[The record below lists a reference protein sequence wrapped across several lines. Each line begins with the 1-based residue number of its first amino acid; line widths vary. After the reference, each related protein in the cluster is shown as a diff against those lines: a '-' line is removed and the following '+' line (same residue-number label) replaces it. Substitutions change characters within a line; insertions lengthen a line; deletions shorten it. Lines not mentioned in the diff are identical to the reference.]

1 MDRTEEKKSGART
14 GQIVDEQKTSTVG
27 GGRRPEEE
35 RVADGYRRP
44 DVDGGSEDRV
54 PEEDGVFG
62 NHKGQKGQNS
72 FGGLSSVDGR
82 SAGGRTRDQKTIGVS
97 WSGKERIADEFPTE
111 WKTDVERE
119 PDWQIAD
126 DHADAASQINDE
138 DMLPLLVVS
147 NEPRYRDQ
155 MVQVPVTRL
164 PSNTKRCVL
173 TMDGYSYVIVAGP
186 PDTAEEPFDG
196 NRGDDPVFMDVNEG
210 ASSSQDSD
218 QNPRQGALTIVR
230 RSSQKKST
238 YSEEYSM
245 ALSRENESMLDEV
258 DLSLE
263 GMPSF
268 DSSEAVDKAAL
279 RLRCLLRHLRKGEI
293 SAEVL
298 HKNLFFAAKVLE
310 SAFMDEEQINCDLK
324 NSQEEMEEI
333 SKSPVPSTSSA
344 AAITSPVIRQ
354 KRLRAPIWARRLAAE
369 EDDELSEVQP
379 DAVPQEVRDWLAST
393 FTRQMACTRRKGEE
407 KPKFKS
413 VAHAIRAGIF
423 VDRMYRRVINAP
435 MMTFPSDVVEV
446 LKDLNDWSFD
456 VYKLDNYGN
465 GQPIKYLGYDLLNRY
480 GIFQKF
486 KVPSVVMENF
496 LCRIEE
502 GYSRH
507 KNPYHNN
514 LHGADVAQT
523 VHYMLCQTGL
533 MNWLSDLEIFAMLIA
548 AITHDFE
555 HTGTTNNFHV
565 MSGTEIALLYND
577 RAVLENYHISST
589 FRILKDDDC
598 NILQNLTKEEFR
610 EFRTLVIDMVLA
622 TDMSFHF
629 QQLKTMKTLLASP
642 EPTIDK
648 SKAMSMVLHCADI
661 SHPAKEWSLHYRW
674 TCQLLEEFFL
684 QGDMEKKLGLPF
696 SPLCDRNN
704 TLIAESQI
712 GFIEFI
718 VEPSM
723 TVCSDMLEL
732 ILGPIN
738 LVNPPRSISN
748 FVVDDNDDTDDTSN
762 QSDVAIACTAMSCSI
777 EDRKDI
783 KDNKDIEVKNDIK
796 DKKDIKGTKET
807 KNIEGTKDNNDSDS
821 ISTATKL
828 EETDKESKQET
839 NAENPQTSNKL
850 YKIKK
855 PWNDC
860 LAINKMK
867 WKVQAARE
875 AKLRESK
882 TKYTMRD
889 INVPLV
895 GEIIQDDNKSSSTD
909 VEKTE

>member
-1 MDRTEEKKSGART
+1 MDRPRVATDRQKTVRSSEGRANEKKPDG
-14 GQIVDEQKTSTVG
+14 D
-27 GGRRPEEE
+27 GRR
-35 RVADGYRRP
+35 
-44 DVDGGSEDRV
+44 
-54 PEEDGVFG
+54 
-62 NHKGQKGQNS
+62 
-72 FGGLSSVDGR
+72 
-82 SAGGRTRDQKTIGVS
+82 
-97 WSGKERIADEFPTE
+97 
-111 WKTDVERE
+111 
-119 PDWQIAD
+119 
-126 DHADAASQINDE
+126 ADAAVQMNEE
-138 DMLPLLVVS
+138 DLR
-147 NEPRYRDQ
+147 PRFRDQ
-155 MVQVPVTRL
+155 TVQVPTSRL
-164 PSNTKRCVL
+164 PSHTKRCVL

-186 PDTAEEPFDG
+186 PDSAEDIAAR
-196 NRGDDPVFMDVNEG
+196 NKDDSVFMDEG
-210 ASSSQDSD
+210 TSGSHDYD
-218 QNPRQGALTIVR
+218 QNTRHGALTIVR
-230 RSSQKKST
+230 RSSQKKNT

-245 ALSRENESMLDEV
+245 ALSREAESMLDDV
-258 DLSLE
+258 DLSIE
-263 GMPSF
+263 GLPSV
-268 DSSEAVDKAAL
+268 DTSEAIDKAAL

-293 SAEVL
+293 SADIL

-310 SAFMDEEQINCDLK
+310 TAFTDEEPNSCCDMK
-324 NSQEEMEEI
+324 NSEEEQVET
-333 SKSPVPSTSSA
+333 SKLSQASTTTSASTVPM
-344 AAITSPVIRQ
+344 VRQ

-393 FTRQMACTRRKGEE
+393 FTRQMACTRRKGDD

-435 MMTFPSDVVEV
+435 LMTFPSDVVKV
-446 LKDLNDWSFD
+446 LKNLNDWSFN
-456 VYKLDNYGN
+456 VYNLSNYGS

-496 LCRIEE
+496 LSRIEE

-533 MNWLSDLEIFAMLIA
+533 MNWLNDLEIFAMLIA

-589 FRILKDDDC
+589 FRILKDEDC
-598 NILQNLTKEEFR
+598 NILQNLSKEEYR

-629 QQLKTMKTLLASP
+629 QQLKTMKTLIASP

-661 SHPAKEWSLHYRW
+661 SHPAKQWDLHYRW

-738 LVNPPRSISN
+738 LVNPPKEASVKSVTEE
-748 FVVDDNDDTDDTSN
+748 VVDTKEDESH
-762 QSDVAIACTAMSCSI
+762 QSDVAIACTAMSCRI
-777 EDRKDI
+777 EDTKDAKESI
-783 KDNKDIEVKNDIK
+783 SKNLNLPVEETKEK
-796 DKKDIKGTKET
+796 DKEINVEKTE
-807 KNIEGTKDNNDSDS
+807 NN
-821 ISTATKL
+821 
-828 EETDKESKQET
+828 
-839 NAENPQTSNKL
+839 NKL

-855 PWNDC
+855 PWNEC
-860 LAINKMK
+860 LNINKMK
-867 WKVQAARE
+867 WKQQAARE
-875 AKLRESK
+875 AKLRETK
-882 TKYTMRD
+882 TKYTMSD
-889 INVPLV
+889 IRMPLP
-895 GEIIQDDNKSSSTD
+895 GEVLQDEEASFSALPSG
-909 VEKTE
+909 EKKE

>member
-1 MDRTEEKKSGART
+1 MDRMEEKSAGVVDRAQTVQTADGEKNMSTFGGGVRPATDDRTDDHHSPSLVGGLEDHVPVDDCVSSNSKGREGPNSLGAVPVDGRLAGNRT
-14 GQIVDEQKTSTVG
+14 GEQKTIS
-27 GGRRPEEE
+27 
-35 RVADGYRRP
+35 
-44 DVDGGSEDRV
+44 
-54 PEEDGVFG
+54 
-62 NHKGQKGQNS
+62 
-72 FGGLSSVDGR
+72 
-82 SAGGRTRDQKTIGVS
+82 VS
-97 WSGKERIADEFPTE
+97 WSGEERIADEFPLE
-111 WKTDVERE
+111 WQT
-119 PDWQIAD
+119 AD
-126 DHADAASQINDE
+126 DQTETAMQINDE
-138 DMLPLLVVS
+138 DMLPLLMVG

-155 MVQVPVTRL
+155 MVQVPISRL

-186 PDTAEEPFDG
+186 PDSEDPFDG
-196 NRGDDPVFMDVNEG
+196 NRDDPVFMDTNEG
-210 ASSSQDSD
+210 TSSTQDSD
-218 QNPRQGALTIVR
+218 QNSRQGALTIVR

-238 YSEEYSM
+238 YSDEYSM

-258 DLSLE
+258 DLSLD

-333 SKSPVPSTSSA
+333 SKAPVPSTSSA
-344 AAITSPVIRQ
+344 TATTSPVIRQ

-435 MMTFPSDVVEV
+435 MMTFPSDVIEV

-629 QQLKTMKTLLASP
+629 QQLKTMKSLLASP

-661 SHPAKEWSLHYRW
+661 SHPAKEWDLHYRW

-723 TVCSDMLEL
+723 AVCSDMLEL

-738 LVNPPRSISN
+738 LVNPPRNISN
-748 FVVDDNDDTDDTSN
+748 FVVDDNDEKEDKSN

-777 EDRKDI
+777 EDKKDT
-783 KDNKDIEVKNDIK
+783 KDNKDIEVKNDTK
-796 DKKDIKGTKET
+796 DKKDVKDTKET
-807 KNIEGTKDNNDSDS
+807 KNTESTKDTNDSDS
-821 ISTATKL
+821 VSSAIKL
-828 EETDKESKQET
+828 EETSDKEPKQET

-889 INVPLV
+889 IRMPLPD
-895 GEIIQDDNKSSSTD
+895 EISQDDNKSSSTD
-909 VEKTE
+909 VEITE

>member
-1 MDRTEEKKSGART
+1 MDRMEEEPAG
-14 GQIVDEQKTSTVG
+14 GVDLAQTSDEKCKTSAVGDRSETKQTVG
-27 GGRRPEEE
+27 GGEHPTTTDRTNAHDPE
-35 RVADGYRRP
+35 V
-44 DVDGGSEDRV
+44 DVVSGDRGRLV
-54 PEEDGVFG
+54 G
-62 NHKGQKGQNS
+62 N
-72 FGGLSSVDGR
+72 
-82 SAGGRTRDQKTIGVS
+82 RTGEQRTTGVS
-97 WSGKERIADEFPTE
+97 WSGEERIADESPIE
-111 WKTDVERE
+111 WENGVECARDWRIVDDRAEAAAQITDEE
-119 PDWQIAD
+119 
-126 DHADAASQINDE
+126 
-138 DMLPLLVVS
+138 MLPLLLI
-147 NEPRYRDQ
+147 NDEPRVRDQ
-155 MVQVPVTRL
+155 MVQVPISRL

-173 TMDGYSYVIVAGP
+173 TMDGYSYVIVELPSYGVAGP
-186 PDTAEEPFDG
+186 PDTEDPFEG
-196 NRGDDPVFMDVNEG
+196 NRDDPVFMDTNEG

-218 QNPRQGALTIVR
+218 QSSRQGALTIVR

-245 ALSRENESMLDEV
+245 ALSRENESMLDDV

-263 GMPSF
+263 AMPSF

-310 SAFMDEEQINCDLK
+310 SAFLDEEQICDMK
-324 NSQEEMEEI
+324 NSQEELEEI
-333 SKSPVPSTSSA
+333 SKAPEPSTSSA
-344 AAITSPVIRQ
+344 AAITSPVVRQ

-435 MMTFPSDVVEV
+435 MMTFPPDVIEV
-446 LKDLNDWSFD
+446 LKDINDWSFD
-456 VYKLDNYGN
+456 VYKLNNYGN
-465 GQPIKYLGYDLLNRY
+465 GQPLKYLGYDLLNRY

-589 FRILKDDDC
+589 FRILKDEDC

-629 QQLKTMKTLLASP
+629 QQLKTMKQLLASP

-661 SHPAKEWSLHYRW
+661 SHPAKEWDLHYRW
-674 TCQLLEEFFL
+674 TSQLLEEFFL

-738 LVNPPRSISN
+738 LVNASKTVDTN
-748 FVVDDNDDTDDTSN
+748 LVVDENDEKTDNSN

-777 EDRKDI
+777 EDSKDM
-783 KDNKDIEVKNDIK
+783 KENKDMKGSK
-796 DKKDIKGTKET
+796 DVMDTKET
-807 KNIEGTKDNNDSDS
+807 QHIESSKDSPSTSKDTKH
-821 ISTATKL
+821 
-828 EETDKESKQET
+828 EEKSDKESKQET
-839 NAENPQTSNKL
+839 NAEDPKSSNKL

-860 LAINKMK
+860 LVINKKK

-889 INVPLV
+889 IRMPLP
-895 GEIIQDDNKSSSTD
+895 GELVQDEDKSSSTD
-909 VEKTE
+909 VEIVE

>member
-1 MDRTEEKKSGART
+1 MDRMEEEPAGGADRPQTEQTSNEKC
-14 GQIVDEQKTSTVG
+14 KTSAVGRSASNGDDRSGTKQNVG
-27 GGRRPEEE
+27 GGEQPTTTDRTDPHGPE
-35 RVADGYRRP
+35 V
-44 DVDGGSEDRV
+44 DVVSGDHSRLV
-54 PEEDGVFG
+54 
-62 NHKGQKGQNS
+62 
-72 FGGLSSVDGR
+72 SS
-82 SAGGRTRDQKTIGVS
+82 RTGEQRTTGVS
-97 WSGKERIADEFPTE
+97 WSGEERIANESPIE
-111 WKTDVERE
+111 WETGAECAR
-119 PDWQIAD
+119 DWQIVD
-126 DHADAASQINDE
+126 DRAEAAAQITDE
-138 DMLPLLVVS
+138 EMLPLLLI
-147 NEPRYRDQ
+147 NDEPRVRDQ
-155 MVQVPVTRL
+155 MVQVPISRL

-173 TMDGYSYVIVAGP
+173 TMDGYSYVIVELPSYGVAGP
-186 PDTAEEPFDG
+186 PDTDDPFDG
-196 NRGDDPVFMDVNEG
+196 NRDDPVFMDTNEG

-218 QNPRQGALTIVR
+218 QSSRQGALTIVR

-245 ALSRENESMLDEV
+245 ALSRENESMLDDV

-263 GMPSF
+263 AMPSF

-310 SAFMDEEQINCDLK
+310 SAFLDEEQ
-324 NSQEEMEEI
+324 M
-333 SKSPVPSTSSA
+333 
-344 AAITSPVIRQ
+344 
-354 KRLRAPIWARRLAAE
+354 RLAAE

-435 MMTFPSDVVEV
+435 MMTFPPDVIEV
-446 LKDLNDWSFD
+446 LKDINDWSFD
-456 VYKLDNYGN
+456 VYKLNNYGN
-465 GQPIKYLGYDLLNRY
+465 GQPLKYLGYDLLNRY

-589 FRILKDDDC
+589 FRILKDEDC

-629 QQLKTMKTLLASP
+629 QQLKTMKQLLASP

-661 SHPAKEWSLHYRW
+661 SHPAKEWDLHYRW
-674 TCQLLEEFFL
+674 TSQLLEEFFL

-738 LVNPPRSISN
+738 LVNASKN
-748 FVVDDNDDTDDTSN
+748 VDTNLVVDENDGKTDNSN

-777 EDRKDI
+777 EDSKDM
-783 KDNKDIEVKNDIK
+783 KENKDMKGSNDVKD
-796 DKKDIKGTKET
+796 TKET
-807 KNIEGTKDNNDSDS
+807 QHIESSKDKYDTPSTSKDTKH
-821 ISTATKL
+821 
-828 EETDKESKQET
+828 EEKSEKESKQET
-839 NAENPQTSNKL
+839 NADDPKSSNKL

-860 LAINKMK
+860 LIINKKK

-882 TKYTMRD
+882 TKYTMSD
-889 INVPLV
+889 IRMPLP
-895 GEIIQDDNKSSSTD
+895 GEIVQDEDKPSSAD
-909 VEKTE
+909 VEIIE

>member
-1 MDRTEEKKSGART
+1 MDRMEEEPAGGADRPQTEQTSNEKC
-14 GQIVDEQKTSTVG
+14 KTSAVGRSASNGDDRSGTKQNVG
-27 GGRRPEEE
+27 GGEQPTTTDRTDPHGPE
-35 RVADGYRRP
+35 V
-44 DVDGGSEDRV
+44 DVVSGDHSRLV
-54 PEEDGVFG
+54 
-62 NHKGQKGQNS
+62 
-72 FGGLSSVDGR
+72 SS
-82 SAGGRTRDQKTIGVS
+82 RTGEQRTTGVS
-97 WSGKERIADEFPTE
+97 WSGEERIANESPIE
-111 WKTDVERE
+111 WETGAECAR
-119 PDWQIAD
+119 DWQIVD
-126 DHADAASQINDE
+126 DRAEAAAQITDE
-138 DMLPLLVVS
+138 EMLPLLLI
-147 NEPRYRDQ
+147 NDEPRVRDQ
-155 MVQVPVTRL
+155 MVQVPISRL

-186 PDTAEEPFDG
+186 PDTDDPFDG
-196 NRGDDPVFMDVNEG
+196 NRDDPVFMDTNEG

-218 QNPRQGALTIVR
+218 QSSRQGALTIVR

-245 ALSRENESMLDEV
+245 ALSRENESMLDDV

-263 GMPSF
+263 AMPSF

-310 SAFMDEEQINCDLK
+310 SAFLDEEQ
-324 NSQEEMEEI
+324 M
-333 SKSPVPSTSSA
+333 
-344 AAITSPVIRQ
+344 
-354 KRLRAPIWARRLAAE
+354 RLAAE

-435 MMTFPSDVVEV
+435 MMTFPPDVIEV
-446 LKDLNDWSFD
+446 LKDINDWSFD
-456 VYKLDNYGN
+456 VYKLNNYGN
-465 GQPIKYLGYDLLNRY
+465 GQPLKYLGYDLLNRY

-589 FRILKDDDC
+589 FRILKDEDC

-629 QQLKTMKTLLASP
+629 QQLKTMKQLLASP

-661 SHPAKEWSLHYRW
+661 SHPAKEWDLHYRW
-674 TCQLLEEFFL
+674 TSQLLEEFFL

-738 LVNPPRSISN
+738 LVNASKN
-748 FVVDDNDDTDDTSN
+748 VDTNLVVDENDGKTDNSN

-777 EDRKDI
+777 EDSKDM
-783 KDNKDIEVKNDIK
+783 KENKDMKGSNDVKD
-796 DKKDIKGTKET
+796 TKET
-807 KNIEGTKDNNDSDS
+807 QHIESSKDKYDTPSTSKDTKH
-821 ISTATKL
+821 
-828 EETDKESKQET
+828 EEKSEKESKQET
-839 NAENPQTSNKL
+839 NADDPKSSNKL

-860 LAINKMK
+860 LIINKKK

-882 TKYTMRD
+882 TKYTMSD
-889 INVPLV
+889 IRMPLP
-895 GEIIQDDNKSSSTD
+895 GEIVQDEDKPSSAD
-909 VEKTE
+909 VEIIE

>member
-1 MDRTEEKKSGART
+1 MDT
-14 GQIVDEQKTSTVG
+14 
-27 GGRRPEEE
+27 
-35 RVADGYRRP
+35 
-44 DVDGGSEDRV
+44 
-54 PEEDGVFG
+54 
-62 NHKGQKGQNS
+62 
-72 FGGLSSVDGR
+72 
-82 SAGGRTRDQKTIGVS
+82 
-97 WSGKERIADEFPTE
+97 
-111 WKTDVERE
+111 
-119 PDWQIAD
+119 
-126 DHADAASQINDE
+126 
-138 DMLPLLVVS
+138 
-147 NEPRYRDQ
+147 
-155 MVQVPVTRL
+155 
-164 PSNTKRCVL
+164 
-173 TMDGYSYVIVAGP
+173 
-186 PDTAEEPFDG
+186 
-196 NRGDDPVFMDVNEG
+196 NEG

-218 QNPRQGALTIVR
+218 NSRQGALTIVR

-238 YSEEYSM
+238 YSEEYNM
-245 ALSRENESMLDEV
+245 ALSKENESMLDDI

-310 SAFMDEEQINCDLK
+310 SAFLDEEQNSCDMK
-324 NSQEEMEEI
+324 NSQEELEEI
-333 SKSPVPSTSSA
+333 SKLPEPSTSSA
-344 AAITSPVIRQ
+344 AVTTSPVIRQ
-354 KRLRAPIWARRLAAE
+354 KRLRAPIWARCIPYVHVKQRFLKYAKKLLFVIITLMSACDLFFSLKWRLAAE

-435 MMTFPSDVVEV
+435 MMTFPPDVIEV
-446 LKDLNDWSFD
+446 LKDINDWSFD
-456 VYKLDNYGN
+456 VYELNNYGN
-465 GQPIKYLGYDLLNRY
+465 GQPLKYLGYDLLNRY

-589 FRILKDDDC
+589 FRILKDEDC

-629 QQLKTMKTLLASP
+629 QQLKTMKQLLASP
-642 EPTIDK
+642 EPLIDK

-661 SHPAKEWSLHYRW
+661 SHPAKEWELHYRW
-674 TCQLLEEFFL
+674 TSQLLEEFFL

-738 LVNPPRSISN
+738 LVNASKAVDTN
-748 FVVDDNDDTDDTSN
+748 LVVDDNEEKTDNSN

-777 EDRKDI
+777 EDSKDT
-783 KDNKDIEVKNDIK
+783 KENKDVKGSKDVKESKETKHTENSNDTHNTPSA
-796 DKKDIKGTKET
+796 IKGTTQDET
-807 KNIEGTKDNNDSDS
+807 EKD
-821 ISTATKL
+821 
-828 EETDKESKQET
+828 SKQDKNTED
-839 NAENPQTSNKL
+839 PKSSNKL

-860 LAINKMK
+860 LAVNKMK

-889 INVPLV
+889 IRMPLP
-895 GEIIQDDNKSSSTD
+895 GELVQDEDKSSSTD
-909 VEKTE
+909 VGQNE